1 MVGTLVN
8 FSELD
13 KFYKLR
19 NQSKDK
25 IKERNILPLKA
36 TPLLAN
42 LCGHLIGDGTL
53 RLTTNSGQ
61 VKFYGS
67 VEKLNGL
74 AYDYSSIFNNKIKIY
89 PRLGEKYSGYMLKC
103 SDTNAARILNYIG
116 IPAGDKILTAYK
128 IPNWIENGSTK
139 IRKAFLQAL
148 FDDELEG
155 LYKDKT
161 RFNTWK
167 GFKFKMSKRKELIN
181 EHIYFL
187 DQIKKML
194 THFGIETGSIKVD
207 NNDKYSRKD
216 GVISIPTYFRISTK
230 KENRKQFYK
239 KIGFNREK
247 KKQENLIKSLD

>member
-61 VKFYGS
+61 VKFYGG
-67 VEKLNGL
+67 VEKLNYL
-74 AYDYSSIFNNKIKIY
+74 
-89 PRLGEKYSGYMLKC
+89 
-103 SDTNAARILNYIG
+103 G